1 MNESYWMI
9 GIFFVAI
16 IVVFL
21 ITRHHSNKATKIV
34 STSMDN
40 SIESWQKFY
49 LKYFGLVV
57 DFSQVKIPTN
67 LADFLRIIFI
77 AEGLR
82 LSDVLKAM
90 TKAGIKWWTY
100 AVNDDLDKIITE
112 NVRNPT
118 TAYAIRIRERV
129 EADEELKDLSA
140 NQLKERGVN
149 CMTLLE
155 RAVYGLKYFSET
167 GQHLD
172 IVNYT
177 LCAGSRDSDG
187 HVPRVSFYPHS
198 DDVRV
203 SRWRPDRSGGYLRV
217 RQVVS

>member
-1 MNESYWMI
+1 MI

-16 IVVFL
+16 IVVSL

-34 STSMDN
+34 FTGMDN

-77 AEGLR
+77 AEGLK

-100 AVNDDLDKIITE
+100 SVNDDLDKIITE

-155 RAVYGLKYFSET
+155 RLVYGLKYFSEM
-167 GQHLD
+167 GKHLD
-172 IVNYT
+172 IVSWT
-177 LCAGSRDSDG
+177 LCVGSRDSDG
-187 HVPRVSFYPHS
+187 YVPSVAFGPGGDRISVYCWRHVDSVGSLRSRQAVS
-198 DDVRV
+198 
-203 SRWRPDRSGGYLRV
+203 
-217 RQVVS
+217 